1 MRWGTV
7 RKSASQGKAS
17 TIPTKTRVRIRVIVM
32 SLLIGFLVL
41 ACTRQNSPLAYAAK
55 AAVKPTETGR
65 ALVVGSGPARS
76 GSANLGGC
84 RGGWVRPIRATGDRE
99 ASKPVRKFD
108 RPAQN
113 WLPGHRGVDL
123 AAEHGA
129 VILAPETGTI
139 VFAGTVAGKS
149 VVSIRHGTA
158 GNLVSTFEPA
168 RTSLHPGDQV
178 ERGRAWGTVQGHSD
192 HCDGTC
198 LHWGLRTSDRNYL
211 NPMSKVDRHR
221 ILLKPG

>member
-1 MRWGTV
+1 MHDWLLELRTSKDKCERRLATDKPRGKIALSCLLVFTLFFANATLMKTV
-7 RKSASQGKAS
+7 HYSKDSLMSCKRIVGVIMQ
-17 TIPTKTRVRIRVIVM
+17 VRT
-32 SLLIGFLVL
+32 SE
-41 ACTRQNSPLAYAAK
+41 Q
-55 AAVKPTETGR
+55 
-65 ALVVGSGPARS
+65 
-76 GSANLGGC
+76 GC
-84 RGGWVRPIRATGDRE
+84 RGGWVRPIRAPGDRQ

-108 RPAQN
+108 RPAHN

-123 AAEHGA
+123 AAEHDA
-129 VILAPETGTI
+129 LILAPETGTI